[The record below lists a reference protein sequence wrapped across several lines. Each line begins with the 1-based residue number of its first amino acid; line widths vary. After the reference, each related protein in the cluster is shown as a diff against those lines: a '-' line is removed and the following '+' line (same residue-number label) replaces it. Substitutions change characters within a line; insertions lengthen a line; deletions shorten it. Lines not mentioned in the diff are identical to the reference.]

1 MKLPFVYISPNVV
14 HISSASGI
22 STFSIVNVV
31 KILWALQ
38 IFVASLLFLSFF
50 LFLQP
55 FKNIKTIVSRR
66 TIVYSLLMP
75 TLKSLEDQVGIG
87 GEDQEGR
94 DKNDIKILSRQVG
107 GGRNTKI
114 LTNMYCLFTLQQ
126 DVAKPLASTFSL
138 SFNNGL
144 MNCLLLLEPF

>member
-1 MKLPFVYISPNVV
+1 MVVGHERRQMLQGTCQNWGWPTVQGAYSKCFGLCVANMLFVV
-14 HISSASGI
+14 
-22 STFSIVNVV
+22 
-31 KILWALQ
+31 
-38 IFVASLLFLSFF
+38 
-50 LFLQP
+50 FLQP

>member
-1 MKLPFVYISPNVV
+1 MKGGKCYKGRVRTGVGQPFKGHTANVL
-14 HISSASGI
+14 G
-22 STFSIVNVV
+22 
-31 KILWALQ
+31 
-38 IFVASLLFLSFF
+38 FVSQTCFLLF
-50 LFLQP
+50 FLQP